1 MLHVWTEGNTENE
14 NETDQLFNLQFL
26 PQQTA
31 RLTIVAYKSANIHMW
46 CVTILEHYPFNAKH
60 AVKLKI
66 NYFCYQKWSS
76 SPTKDVI
83 TAFQSILSIYRL
95 INV

>member
-1 MLHVWTEGNTENE
+1 MYVYIYKTPALNMLHVWTEGNTENE

-31 RLTIVAYKSANIHMW
+31 RLTIVAYKSENIHMW
-46 CVTILEHYPFNAKH
+46 CVTISEHYPFNSKH

-66 NYFCYQKWSS
+66 KYFCY
-76 SPTKDVI
+76 
-83 TAFQSILSIYRL
+83 
-95 INV
+95 

>member
-1 MLHVWTEGNTENE
+1 MYVCIYIKLLLLICSTCGREGNTENE

-31 RLTIVAYKSANIHMW
+31 QLTIVAYKSANIHMW
-46 CVTILEHYPFNAKH
+46 CVTISEHYQFNAKH

-66 NYFCYQKWSS
+66 KHLLLEVVKQPN
-76 SPTKDVI
+76 
-83 TAFQSILSIYRL
+83 
-95 INV
+95 